1 MGKKPKSSRKGKK
14 AWRANISTDDIDEFI
29 EKSTKDALTGGS
41 LAEVPNES
49 LFFVDKSK
57 DLSVKRK
64 IEKHREK
71 VLHCDSVLQ
80 RNPFVKAIPSSNDKK
95 KSSMKNKKNK
105 KDSTEAS
112 TSKDDATK
120 DGESGIVDLWE
131 NEAEG
136 DIRTRKVVKTSVIP
150 AVEVDPPGCSYN
162 PNFEAHQDSLAKA
175 VAEEMQKVY
184 QSELGPQPVPL
195 TVQGD
200 AIEEEEM
207 YFLEVDN
214 GDDEANEEN
223 EDAPEKSSSM
233 KKMVTKVEFNRRARL
248 KDRQKKESEAKKKAE
263 ISKEIDSLPTI
274 IDEIAKEDEE
284 KQKRMMRRL
293 VAKQERLKQQPPRL
307 GRHKFVP
314 APTQV
319 LLSEEITGS
328 LRKLKACCT
337 LATDRFKSLE
347 KRGLIPPSANKR
359 RRKYNFAYEL
369 RFLAGDKVL
378 DLYFIDDGE
387 AEEAAGV
394 LIDVRVEDEALRKL
408 RLKHLEEMR
417 TLAAHLRTYL
427 RGRPA
432 GNVQR
437 SRNFCS
443 SPSVNRADEA
453 AAAMEEEAERKI
465 GWLLKVIFAGTATAI
480 GYQFFPYMGD
490 NLVLQSISLLQVKDP
505 FFKRSGASRLAS
517 YAIDDG
523 RRMKIVELGGAQELL
538 NMLEAAKDDRT
549 RKAALEALA
558 ALTKSDKAAGALH
571 KAGAIPIVQSTPSSV
586 EEEAIDKYKTGLLKR
601 FQDLKYDGSS

>member
-480 GYQFFPYMGD
+480 GYQFFPYM
-490 NLVLQSISLLQVKDP
+490 
-505 FFKRSGASRLAS
+505 
-517 YAIDDG
+517 DG

>member
-120 DGESGIVDLWE
+120 
-131 NEAEG
+131 
-136 DIRTRKVVKTSVIP
+136 VVLLGWKS
-150 AVEVDPPGCSYN
+150 AFWREVADQILSLI
-162 PNFEAHQDSLAKA
+162 QDSLAKA

-207 YFLEVDN
+207 YFLEADN

-233 KKMVTKVEFNRRARL
+233 KKMVTRVEFNRRARL

-359 RRKYNFAYEL
+359 RR
-369 RFLAGDKVL
+369 
-378 DLYFIDDGE
+378 
-387 AEEAAGV
+387 
-394 LIDVRVEDEALRKL
+394 
-408 RLKHLEEMR
+408 
-417 TLAAHLRTYL
+417 
-427 RGRPA
+427 
-432 GNVQR
+432 R
-437 SRNFCS
+437 S
-443 SPSVNRADEA
+443 V
-453 AAAMEEEAERKI
+453 
-465 GWLLKVIFAGTATAI
+465 
-480 GYQFFPYMGD
+480 
-490 NLVLQSISLLQVKDP
+490 
-505 FFKRSGASRLAS
+505 
-517 YAIDDG
+517 
-523 RRMKIVELGGAQELL
+523 
-538 NMLEAAKDDRT
+538 
-549 RKAALEALA
+549 
-558 ALTKSDKAAGALH
+558 
-571 KAGAIPIVQSTPSSV
+571 
-586 EEEAIDKYKTGLLKR
+586 
-601 FQDLKYDGSS
+601 

>member
-207 YFLEVDN
+207 YFLEADN

-223 EDAPEKSSSM
+223 EDAPEKRKSSFERSSSSSM
-233 KKMVTKVEFNRRARL
+233 KKMVTRVEFNRRARL

-359 RRKYNFAYEL
+359 RR
-369 RFLAGDKVL
+369 R
-378 DLYFIDDGE
+378 
-387 AEEAAGV
+387 
-394 LIDVRVEDEALRKL
+394 
-408 RLKHLEEMR
+408 
-417 TLAAHLRTYL
+417 
-427 RGRPA
+427 
-432 GNVQR
+432 
-437 SRNFCS
+437 
-443 SPSVNRADEA
+443 
-453 AAAMEEEAERKI
+453 
-465 GWLLKVIFAGTATAI
+465 
-480 GYQFFPYMGD
+480 
-490 NLVLQSISLLQVKDP
+490 
-505 FFKRSGASRLAS
+505 
-517 YAIDDG
+517 
-523 RRMKIVELGGAQELL
+523 
-538 NMLEAAKDDRT
+538 
-549 RKAALEALA
+549 
-558 ALTKSDKAAGALH
+558 
-571 KAGAIPIVQSTPSSV
+571 
-586 EEEAIDKYKTGLLKR
+586 
-601 FQDLKYDGSS
+601 